1 MDANESLITITDKAA
16 SKLREI
22 MAEENKQAMG
32 LRLGLRLAVI
42 RTHCMGGRGFAN
54 RLAFEDTSGTDDE
67 VLEHNG
73 ISVYIDQASAR
84 YLRSTELDYVETPT
98 EAGFAINN
106 PNAIGKCPCGHHD
119 IFE

>member
-1 MDANESLITITDKAA
+1 MDGSEGMVTISDKAA

-22 MAEENKQAMG
+22 MAEQNEHAMG
-32 LRLGLRLAVI
+32 VRLAVV

-54 RLAFEDTSGTDDE
+54 SLAFEGERGAEDD
-67 VLEHNG
+67 VREHDGVN
-73 ISVYIDQASAR
+73 VYIDQASAR
-84 YLRSTELDYVETPT
+84 YLRGAELDYVETPT

-106 PNAIGKCPCGHHD
+106 PNVKSRCPCGRHD